1 MIEEISKN
9 LVNLKQEFRRTYSGT
24 SHIQEIIPLSNS
36 DDFPIDQKEL
46 DALHL
51 FVRNNAIYYN

>member
-36 DDFPIDQKEL
+36 DDFPIDFC
-46 DALHL
+46 ALL
-51 FVRNNAIYYN
+51 ECTVGVF